1 MVTGKNKEQF
11 KEWYWNDFARRKENI
26 GLNIF
31 GIKQFYKSPFEM
43 QIGVY
48 LAYYDSKGI
57 FVDSEKSYDLVIED
71 LTDEFESGFWYKKDY
86 RSTKGYFNSRN
97 EAYKEAFKEMD
108 KLMNEELTIKK

>member
-1 MVTGKNKEQF
+1 MVTEKNKKQF
-11 KEWYWNDFARRKENI
+11 EEWFLNKEHDFVEDQEYWH
-26 GLNIF
+26 F
-31 GIKQFYKSPFEM
+31 GIFYNLPFEM